1 MVKKV
6 KSKEKTTET
15 KTVNAKI
22 NSVKLDA
29 TNLDVFIE
37 KLANI
42 VSKYDLTEIEVD
54 RDDNYLKV
62 SKNRAVVQGN
72 NMPSVSYQQAPQ
84 PVAMPVAPTA
94 MPEVA
99 SKMAVEEDLTKNASV
114 LLAPMVGTI
123 YKKASPEDKDF
134 KVVGDIV
141 KKGDT
146 VFLIEAMKVFS
157 PVKAH
162 KDGKVSAVYVETGK
176 PVEYNQ
182 PLMKI
187 E

>member
-6 KSKEKTTET
+6 KSTEKKAISTTSN
-15 KTVNAKI
+15 KGLD
-22 NSVKLDA
+22 SVKLDA
-29 TNLDVFIE
+29 SNLDVFIE
-37 KLANI
+37 KLASI
-42 VSKYDLTEIEVD
+42 VSKYDLSEIEVD

-62 SKNRAVVQGN
+62 SKQKTVVQAN
-72 NMPSVSYQQAPQ
+72 NAQQVYVPTSASA
-84 PVAMPVAPTA
+84 PVASAPASVLAPAPV
-94 MPEVA
+94 EV
-99 SKMAVEEDLTKNASV
+99 KDLTKDANV

-134 KVVGDIV
+134 KVVGDTV

-162 KDGKVSAVYVETGK
+162 KDGKVIDIYVENGK

>member
-6 KSKEKTTET
+6 KSKEKTAET
-15 KTVNAKI
+15 KNNTKI
-22 NSVKLDA
+22 NNVKLDA

-62 SKNRAVVQGN
+62 SKNRAVVQN
-72 NMPSVSYQQAPQ
+72 NNAPSVSYQQAPQ
-84 PVAMPVAPTA
+84 PVAVQVEPVVNAEQPSTA
-94 MPEVA
+94 TIV
-99 SKMAVEEDLTKNASV
+99 EDLTKNANV

-134 KVVGDIV
+134 KVVGDVV

-162 KDGKVSAVYVETGK
+162 KDGKVSVIYVETGK

-187 E
+187 D